1 MFVKG
6 NRMIVAS
13 FCLQELSHELDTK
26 VKKYLR
32 GEGANLEVRNWCPTF
47 PVEILLFLWRSF
59 FIAFWFNSLHLQVL
73 KDKKLKGQLSVREDL
88 YGISAKAA
96 AKAEKVDNSKSSPFF
111 LCFFFFFTSLVLK
124 KLKGKS
130 LSWVMFCE
138 LHINGD
144 YLCFFNWFMRGLR
157 Y

>member
-1 MFVKG
+1 MIIINIICCTCLLKAIG
-6 NRMIVAS
+6 MIVAS

-47 PVEILLFLWRSF
+47 PVEELLFLWRSF
-59 FIAFWFNSLHLQVL
+59 FIAFWYNSLYLQVL

-111 LCFFFFFTSLVLK
+111 LFSFFFFFISLVLK
-124 KLKGKS
+124 KLKGQIS
-130 LSWVMFCE
+130 FMSNVLWVT
-138 LHINGD
+138 
-144 YLCFFNWFMRGLR
+144 Y
-157 Y
+157 